1 MNVKALFSL
10 YLYFFI
16 TYYFITFLELANH
29 SREALQ
35 RPRHF
40 PPFFHRKACQTLR
53 GTIKTRKT
61 REKTSVPLLRFTD
74 VIG

>member
-1 MNVKALFSL
+1 MNAKALFSL

-16 TYYFITFLELANH
+16 TFFITFFRTSHSQTRGNALA
-29 SREALQ
+29 ETF
-35 RPRHF
+35 F

-53 GTIKTRKT
+53 GIIKTRKT
-61 REKTSVPLLRFTD
+61 GEKMSVPLLWFTD

>member
-1 MNVKALFSL
+1 MNAKALFSL

-16 TYYFITFLELANH
+16 SYFITFLELANH
-29 SREALQ
+29 SREAMR
-35 RPRHF
+35 RPRHS
-40 PPFFHRKACQTLR
+40 PPFFHRKACKTLR

-61 REKTSVPLLRFTD
+61 GQKMSVPLLPFTD